1 LRWKTPVKYGK
12 LAKINQT
19 TGREGKMKVF
29 SLFVCLWLT
38 SLLFWGL
45 SPVLN
50 AEGAGITPEDIA
62 GHFKNEPSI
71 EEIQEAA
78 IEYAEVQPE
87 KIASWRKKAAVK
99 ALFPE
104 LSLDYDKTIYGSATS
119 ETIIV
124 GPYDWGIRLKWDLG
138 DIVWNPSQT
147 SIDVRSRLM
156 VKLRNDILEEVNK
169 LYFKRRKIQLELLLN
184 PPQNTNKR
192 LEKELQIEEL
202 TGGIDGLTGGYLSWS
217 LKRM

>member
-1 LRWKTPVKYGK
+1 
-12 LAKINQT
+12 
-19 TGREGKMKVF
+19 MKVF

-50 AEGAGITPEDIA
+50 AEGAGITSEGIA
-62 GHFKNEPSI
+62 EHFINEPSI

-104 LSLDYDKTIYGSATS
+104 LSVDYDKTIYGTAGSSTLDPRAF
-119 ETIIV
+119 V
-124 GPYDWGIRLKWDLG
+124 GPYDWGISLKWDLG
-138 DIVWNPSQT
+138 DVVWNPSQT
-147 SIDVRSRLM
+147 SIDVRSRRM
-156 VKLRNDILEEVNK
+156 VKLRNDILQDVNK
-169 LYFKRRKIQLELLLN
+169 LYFKRRKIQMELLLN
-184 PPQNTNKR
+184 PPQNTTRR
-192 LEKELQIEEL
+192 LEKELRIEEL
-202 TGGIDGLTGGYLSWS
+202 TAGIDGLTGGYLSWS

>member
-1 LRWKTPVKYGK
+1 
-12 LAKINQT
+12 
-19 TGREGKMKVF
+19 MKVF
-29 SLFVCLWLT
+29 SLFVCLWLA
-38 SLLFWGL
+38 SLLFGGL
-45 SPVLN
+45 SPILN
-50 AEGAGITPEDIA
+50 AEQTGMTPEDIA
-62 GHFKNEPSI
+62 RHFRNEPSI
-71 EEIQEAA
+71 DEVQEVA

-104 LSLDYDKTIYGSATS
+104 LSLDYDKTIYGSVSTTTRTSIFAT
-119 ETIIV
+119 
-124 GPYDWGIRLKWDLG
+124 GPNDWGVSLRWKLA

-156 VKLRNDILEEVNK
+156 VKLRNDIMEEVTK
-169 LYFKRRKIQLELLLN
+169 LYFKRRKIQLELLLD

-202 TGGIDGLTGGYLSWS
+202 TGAIDGLTGGYFSWS
-217 LKRM
+217 LKEM

>member
-1 LRWKTPVKYGK
+1 
-12 LAKINQT
+12 
-19 TGREGKMKVF
+19 MKVF
-29 SLFVCLWLT
+29 NLFAGLCL
-38 SLLFWGL
+38 SGLLFWGL
-45 SPVLN
+45 TPALN
-50 AEGAGITPEDIA
+50 AKQAGITPEDIA

-87 KIASWRKKAAVK
+87 KIASWRKKVAVK

-104 LSLDYDKTIYGSATS
+104 LSLDYDKTIYGSAAN
-119 ETIIV
+119 EIILV
-124 GPYDWGIRLKWDLG
+124 GPYDWGVNLKWDLG

-156 VKLRNDILEEVNK
+156 VKLRNDILQDVNK

-184 PPQNTNKR
+184 PPQNTNKK